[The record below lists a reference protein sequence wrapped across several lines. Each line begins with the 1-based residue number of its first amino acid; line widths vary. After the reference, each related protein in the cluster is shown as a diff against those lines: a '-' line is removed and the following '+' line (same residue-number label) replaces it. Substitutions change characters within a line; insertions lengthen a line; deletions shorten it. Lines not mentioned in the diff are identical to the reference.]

1 MFVKQMSISYISD
14 TVIQTCKRNTKTKTK
29 QDKTKAMRQKKKKKK
44 ERKLTLVPNTL

>member
-29 QDKTKAMRQKKKKKK
+29 QDKTKAMRQKKKK
-44 ERKLTLVPNTL
+44 ERKKAYLSA